1 MIKIKPLA
9 LLPLLVVL
17 ALPLRAEEFSLDMR
31 GADLR
36 EFIQTIAQMTGKTI
50 IADPKV
56 RGKVDIQSPHKLS
69 REELYEVFLVQLSLN
84 GFSVVDTQNGI
95 LKVIPA
101 QGAKLEGS
109 EVALG
114 VPERSSEQVVT
125 RVVEVQNV
133 NANQLAATLRP
144 LIDNRLGIIAAY
156 ETSNV
161 ILITD
166 RASNVRRIA
175 QIIKEVDRADSQ
187 TLELIPLR
195 NASASELERI
205 LQSLTRNQAG
215 KPKAGAAAVITSD
228 QRTNTLI
235 VKADAVTRNRIRRIV
250 NELDDEVETTANTQV
265 TYLKYAK
272 ASEVVPV
279 LKGIS
284 DTIIKEE
291 QQKQGSKGPERLTS
305 NLNIDAHEATNSV
318 VMSGSPHIIKTLEGI
333 IKKLDIRRAQVLVEA
348 VIAEVSEDK
357 AKELGVQWLVYD
369 GSQDSTVPAGTVNF
383 RSQTS
388 AGIVDIAG
396 AIDSDNFSP
405 GSIGNGATFGIGSIN
420 SNGLSVAAFIN
431 ALESDSDSNVL
442 STPSVVT
449 LDNQEASIQ
458 VGQEVPILTGST
470 ASSTNSNPFQT
481 IERKDIG
488 IKLKVTPQINE
499 GDAILLDIEQEVSSL
514 SRDAQASDIITN
526 ERVIKTS
533 VLVDD
538 RGTIT
543 LGGLIDEDVIDTSS
557 KVPLL
562 GDIPYLGK
570 LFSSQ
575 SSTRNKRTLVVFIRP
590 TIIRNQS
597 LAANLSRQKYNYIH
611 AQQELLR
618 EADRG
623 LYDNTPTIEKWR
635 QEQTIP
641 DLRSLGDT
649 RQQPLPPIDPE
660 KVEVIERSF
669 SRLDG

>member
-1 MIKIKPLA
+1 MIKLKPFA

-133 NANQLAATLRP
+133 NASQLAATLRP

-205 LQSLTRNQAG
+205 LQSLTRNQTG
-215 KPKAGAAAVITSD
+215 KSKGAAAVITSD

-235 VKADAVTRNRIRRIV
+235 VKADAITRNRIRRIV
-250 NELDDEVETTANTQV
+250 NELDNEVETTANTQV
-265 TYLKYAK
+265 SYLKYAK

-291 QQKQGSKGPERLTS
+291 QQKQGSKGPERLAS
-305 NLNIDAHEATNSV
+305 NLNIDAHEATNSI

-333 IKKLDIRRAQVLVEA
+333 IKKLDIRRAQVLIEA

-357 AKELGVQWLVYD
+357 AKEIGVQWLIYD
-369 GSQDSTVPAGTVNF
+369 ASADSTVPAGTVNF
-383 RSQTS
+383 RSQTRS
-388 AGIVDIAG
+388 GIVDIA
-396 AIDSDNFSP
+396 DSIEGGNFSP
-405 GSIGNGATFGIGSIN
+405 SSIGNGVTFGVGSIN
-420 SNGLSVAAFIN
+420 RNGLSVAAFIN

-458 VGQEVPILTGST
+458 VGQEVPVLTGST

-488 IKLKVTPQINE
+488 VKLKVTPQINE
-499 GDAILLDIEQEVSSL
+499 GDAILLNIEQEVSSL
-514 SRDAQASDIITN
+514 SRDAQAADIITN
-526 ERVIKTS
+526 KRVINTS

-543 LGGLIDEDVIDTSS
+543 LGGLINEEVIDTSS

-570 LFSSQ
+570 LFNSK
-575 SSTRNKRTLVVFIRP
+575 SSTRNKRTLIVFIRP
-590 TIIRNQS
+590 TIIRSQS

-611 AQQELLR
+611 AQQEMLR
-618 EADRG
+618 DADRG

-635 QEQTIP
+635 QDQTIP
-641 DLRSLGDT
+641 DLREFGES
-649 RQQPLPPIDPE
+649 RQQPLPPIDPA